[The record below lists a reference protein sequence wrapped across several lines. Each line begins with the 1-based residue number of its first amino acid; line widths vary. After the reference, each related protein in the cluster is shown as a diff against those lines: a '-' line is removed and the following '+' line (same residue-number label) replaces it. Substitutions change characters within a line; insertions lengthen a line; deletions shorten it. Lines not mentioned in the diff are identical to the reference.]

1 MRKPHVDL
9 SQKLPQNYRRR
20 SVLLRLLRQTCL
32 MTATPVPTT
41 GAQLGYARVSTG
53 HQSLDQQLDALS
65 AAGVDPKRVYSDKLS
80 GTSTREQRPGLAALL
95 DYARPGD
102 AIVVVGIDRLGRN
115 AAEVM
120 TTIRDLGERGIVL
133 RSLREGIDTTN
144 ATGRMIAGVLASLA
158 ELELQ
163 LGRERRAAAR
173 EARRARGQHIGRPKA
188 LNEKKAALA
197 MRMHATGE
205 SASTIANALGV
216 SRATVYRFLA
226 EQTAEGD

>member
-1 MRKPHVDL
+1 MPA
-9 SQKLPQNYRRR
+9 
-20 SVLLRLLRQTCL
+20 
-32 MTATPVPTT
+32 TATRTT

-53 HQSLDQQLDALS
+53 HQSLDQQLDALT
-65 AAGVDPKRVYSDKLS
+65 AAGVDSKRVYNDKLS
-80 GTSTREQRPGLAALL
+80 GASTREQRTGLAALL

-120 TTIRDLGERGIVL
+120 TTIRDLGERGIAL

-158 ELELQ
+158 ELELE

-173 EARRARGQHIGRPKA
+173 EARRTRGQHIGRPKV
-188 LNEKKAALA
+188 LDDKNAALA
-197 MRMHATGE
+197 RRMHASGE
-205 SASTIANALGV
+205 SASTIANTLGV
-216 SRATVYRFLA
+216 SRATVYRVLA
-226 EQTAEGD
+226 EQTAERD

>member
-1 MRKPHVDL
+1 
-9 SQKLPQNYRRR
+9 
-20 SVLLRLLRQTCL
+20 
-32 MTATPVPTT
+32 MTATAASTP

-53 HQSLDQQLDALS
+53 HQSLDQQLDALT
-65 AAGVDPKRVYSDKLS
+65 AAGVNPKRVYRDKLS

-120 TTIRDLGERGIVL
+120 TTIRELRDREIVL
-133 RSLREGIDTTN
+133 RSLREGIDTSN
-144 ATGRMIAGVLASLA
+144 ATGRMVAGVLASLA
-158 ELELQ
+158 ELELE

-188 LNEKKAALA
+188 LDEKNAALA
-197 MRMHATGE
+197 QRMHASGE
-205 SASTIANALGV
+205 SASTIANTLGV
-216 SRATVYRFLA
+216 SRATVYRVLA
-226 EQTAEGD
+226 EQTAERD